1 MDRANGRGDAGGLT
15 IGAAARACGISA
27 RMIRHYEAVGLLPA
41 QARDR
46 VGYRRYGGAE
56 LDVLRFV
63 HRARGLG
70 FALEEIARLLTLW
83 RDRDRPSA
91 EVKALALRHVAAL
104 EAQAEELRQMADTLR
119 RLADSCHGDARPDCP
134 ILADLAGGAVRAAG
148 GQSRQEGSLRSS
160 RRSRAGHSLRP

>member
-1 MDRANGRGDAGGLT
+1 MGQPGLGMT
-15 IGAAARACGISA
+15 IGAAARACGVSA

-41 QARDR
+41 QGRDG
-46 VGYRRYGGAE
+46 VGYRRYGEGE
-56 LDVLRFV
+56 VHMLRFI

-70 FALEEIARLLTLW
+70 FALEEIARLLALW

-104 EAQAEELRQMADTLR
+104 EAKAAELREMGETLR
-119 RLADSCHGDARPDCP
+119 RLAESCHGDARSECP
-134 ILADLAGGAVRAAG
+134 ILDDLAGDGAAA
-148 GQSRQEGSLRSS
+148 QSRQEGSARSS